1 MVSMMDDRYIQE
13 VERKIA
19 DLKERWPA
27 HSIPPALMLELDEL
41 EEELAKAM
49 EQARQKENHA

>member
-1 MVSMMDDRYIQE
+1 MMDDRYIQE